1 MATTSKAGFYGD
13 DGHLTKRG
21 IRATDLLSAV
31 LRKLFKKAGTP
42 RECMDLE
49 RAIQRRLSL
58 SATCRI
64 LHLQCQMAKGK
75 KWA

>member
-1 MATTSKAGFYGD
+1 MATTPKPSFYGD

-21 IRATDLLSAV
+21 IRVTDLLNVAFS
-31 LRKLFKKAGTP
+31 KLFKKAGTP

-64 LHLQCQMAKGK
+64 LRLQCQRAKGK
-75 KWA
+75 KW

>member
-1 MATTSKAGFYGD
+1 MATTSQESFYSD
-13 DGHLTKRG
+13 DGHLTRRG
-21 IRATDLLSAV
+21 VRLSDLLSVA
-31 LRKLFKKAGTP
+31 FKKLLKNARKV

-64 LHLQCQMAKGK
+64 LRLQCQRAKGK
-75 KWA
+75 K

>member
-1 MATTSKAGFYGD
+1 MTVTRQSSFYGD

-21 IRATDLLSAV
+21 IHVTDLLSV
-31 LRKLFKKAGTP
+31 TFGKLFKKAGTP

-64 LHLQCQMAKGK
+64 LRLQCQRARGRGK
-75 KWA
+75 